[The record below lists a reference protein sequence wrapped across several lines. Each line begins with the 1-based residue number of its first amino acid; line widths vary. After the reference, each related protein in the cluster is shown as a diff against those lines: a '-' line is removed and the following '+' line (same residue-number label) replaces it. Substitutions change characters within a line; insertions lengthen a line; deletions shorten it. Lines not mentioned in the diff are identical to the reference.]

1 MKDTMKQNLEKI
13 VNYHLTRA
21 NQFENLEEAIDHF
34 ENGKS
39 ENWMW
44 EYLLEYGLQK
54 EEADKMFNLLDD
66 KTIDMLAGFKVSF
79 IIGIADEQ
87 G

>member
-1 MKDTMKQNLEKI
+1 MMKDVEKI
-13 VNYHLTRA
+13 VDYYRTRA
-21 NQFENLEEAIDHF
+21 NQFENLEEAIDYF
-34 ENGKS
+34 EKGTS

-54 EEADKMFNLLDD
+54 QEADKMFDLLDD

-79 IIGIADEQ
+79 VICIADE
-87 G
+87 

>member
-1 MKDTMKQNLEKI
+1 MRQEAEKIANYYETRASQFANLEQA
-13 VNYHLTRA
+13 V
-21 NQFENLEEAIDHF
+21 LEFDEGHT
-34 ENGKS
+34 GQ
-39 ENWMW
+39 WMW
-44 EYLLEYGLQK
+44 DYLFEYALRK

>member
-1 MKDTMKQNLEKI
+1 MMKNVEKI
-13 VNYHLTRA
+13 VNYYLTRA
-21 NQFENLEEAIDHF
+21 NQFENLEEAIDYF

>member
-1 MKDTMKQNLEKI
+1 MMKDVKKI
-13 VNYHLTRA
+13 VDYYRTRA
-21 NQFENLEEAIDHF
+21 NQFENLEEAIDYF
-34 ENGKS
+34 EKGKS

-44 EYLLEYGLQK
+44 ECLLEYGLQK
-54 EEADKMFNLLDD
+54 QEADKMFDLLDD

-79 IIGIADEQ
+79 VIGIADEQ